1 MKNFRRSLRAMLV
14 AGVALV
20 AGYAIVGMRGGTLA
34 AQKPSEL
41 QGLGTV
47 SGTVTASKP
56 FKAAQVYL
64 HSTDRRRH
72 IEYMVYTQAGAFK
85 AVAVFPGNYE
95 LTVKARGLESD
106 PQPIVVK
113 AGDNPAVTMAMHNA
127 ADPNQYPSSV
137 DPAFSRTAN
146 GVLAPKQEV
155 TLASYDEI
163 YPPGPGR
170 DVLETLCMNCHGENY
185 LPLRPRSA
193 AGWRSGLD
201 RMMGTA
207 LGEKDKVSFGEGTLA
222 GSVSNFRFGVKDR
235 KDVLEYLAKNF
246 GLDKKPRAVRTDKE
260 IPLDEAQL
268 AKAEYIE
275 YYVLGGS
282 PAERTAASATV
293 ASDSESASG
302 GVAGVRII
310 MQVQIDSDG
319 NRWAVDRGIPSR
331 LVRLDP
337 RTGEQKVW
345 ELPDKRAGVHEIII
359 DRKGIVWVPE
369 FGRTSDG
376 RVEGGGTGSEVT
388 SRLIGF
394 NPKLEK
400 WEYAID
406 PDPDNV
412 IRAIQKGPL
421 MGSTVDSRGNIYMDW
436 MLTGAI
442 GKYDP
447 TTKKA
452 TTFRI
457 PTPGAVPYGQTI
469 DPFDNVWVSEWNG
482 GKLGRFNTKTNT
494 WTEFI
499 PPFYPANLR
508 RGPESDAEGNI
519 WTGIWAAG
527 KRPGM
532 IAKLDQKT
540 GNWTTWEIPH
550 RGAQPY
556 EASVDKDG
564 NIWFPDVN
572 ERMPDRPTAIG
583 RFNPRDQ
590 TFTFYPRPQFAADS
604 TRVNHAEDGSV
615 HYTARYGSAKD
626 TSGFGVLYP
635 DKDKITTLAPRM
647 LNGAPGY
654 AFKVG
659 ATRSAN

>member
-1 MKNFRRSLRAMLV
+1 MKNFTRSLRALLV

-20 AGYAIVGMRGGTLA
+20 AGNAIVGTRSGTVD
-34 AQKPSEL
+34 AQKASEL

-56 FKAAQVYL
+56 FTAAHVYL
-64 HSTDRRRH
+64 HSTDKRRH
-72 IEYMVYTQAGAFK
+72 MEYMVYTRAGAFK
-85 AVAVFPGNYE
+85 AVALFPGNYE

-106 PQPIVVK
+106 PQPIVVR
-113 AGDNPAVTMAMHNA
+113 AGDNPAVTVAMHSA
-127 ADPNQYPSSV
+127 RDPNQYPSSV
-137 DPAFSRTAN
+137 DPALARTAN
-146 GVLAPKQEV
+146 GVLEPKQEV

-185 LPLRPRSA
+185 FPLRPRSA

-222 GSVSNFRFGVKDR
+222 GSMSNFRFGIKDR
-235 KDVLEYLAKNF
+235 KDVLEYLAKHF
-246 GLDKKPRAVRTDKE
+246 GLDKKPRAVRTDKD

-275 YYVLGGS
+275 YYVLGDS
-282 PAERTAASATV
+282 PAERTTASATV

-331 LVRLDP
+331 LVQLDP
-337 RTGEQKVW
+337 RTGEHKVW

-376 RVEGGGTGSEVT
+376 RVEGGGTGSELT

-394 NPKLEK
+394 NPKTQK

-412 IRAIQKGPL
+412 IRASNKGPL

-442 GKYDP
+442 SKYDP
-447 TTKKA
+447 TTRKA

-457 PTPGAVPYGQTI
+457 PTPGAVPYGQAI

-494 WTEFI
+494 WTEFT
-499 PPFYPANLR
+499 PPIYPANLR

-532 IAKLDQKT
+532 IAKT

-556 EASVDKDG
+556 EASVDKDA

-626 TSGFGVLYP
+626 TSAFGVLYP

-654 AFKVG
+654 SFKVG
-659 ATRSAN
+659 SNEAR

>member
-1 MKNFRRSLRAMLV
+1 MKPFKRSLRALLAV
-14 AGVALV
+14 AVALV
-20 AGYAIVGMRGGTLA
+20 AYAIVGMRVA
-34 AQKPSEL
+34 PVDAQKATEL

-64 HSTDRRRH
+64 HSTDRRRQM
-72 IEYMVYTQAGAFK
+72 EYMVYTQAGAFK
-85 AVAVFPGNYE
+85 AVALFPGNYQ

-113 AGDNPAVTMAMHNA
+113 PGNNPAVTVAMHNA
-127 ADPNQYPSSV
+127 ADANQHPSSV
-137 DPAFSRTAN
+137 DPALSRTAN
-146 GVLAPKQEV
+146 GVLPPKQEV
-155 TLASYDEI
+155 ALASYDEI
-163 YPPGPGR
+163 YPAGAGR
-170 DVLETLCMNCHGENY
+170 NVLETLCMNCHGENY
-185 LPLRPRSA
+185 FPIRPRSA
-193 AGWRSGLD
+193 AGWRTGLD
-201 RMMGTA
+201 NMMGKA
-207 LGEKDKVSFGEGTLA
+207 LAERDKVGFGDGTLA
-222 GSVSNFRFGVKDR
+222 GSVSNFRLGVQDR

-260 IPLDEAQL
+260 VPLDEAQL
-268 AKAEYIE
+268 ARAQYIE

-282 PAERTAASATV
+282 PEKTAASATV

-302 GVAGVRII
+302 GVAGVRIV

-331 LVRLDP
+331 LVQLDP
-337 RTGEQKVW
+337 RTGEQKLW
-345 ELPDKRAGVHEIII
+345 ELPDKRAGVHELII
-359 DRKGIVWVPE
+359 DRKGVVWVPE
-369 FGRTSDG
+369 FGRTADG
-376 RVEGGGTGSEVT
+376 RVEGGGTGSELT

-394 NPKLEK
+394 NPKTQK
-400 WEYAID
+400 WEHAID
-406 PDPDNV
+406 PDPENV
-412 IRAIQKGPL
+412 IRAVQKGPL
-421 MGSTVDSRGNIYMDW
+421 MGSTVDSRGNIYMNW

-442 GKYDP
+442 SKYDP

-452 TTFRI
+452 TAFRI
-457 PTPGAVPYGQTI
+457 PTPGAVPYGQAI

-494 WTEFI
+494 WTEFT

-527 KRPGM
+527 NRPGM
-532 IAKLDQKT
+532 IARLDQRT
-540 GNWTTWEIPH
+540 GNWTTWEIPY

-572 ERMPDRPTAIG
+572 ERRPDRPTVVG

-604 TRVNHAEDGSV
+604 TRVSHAEDGSV
-615 HYTARYGSAKD
+615 HYSARYGSAKD
-626 TSGFGVLYP
+626 TSAFGVLYP

-647 LNGAPGY
+647 LNSAPGY

-659 ATRSAN
+659 TN